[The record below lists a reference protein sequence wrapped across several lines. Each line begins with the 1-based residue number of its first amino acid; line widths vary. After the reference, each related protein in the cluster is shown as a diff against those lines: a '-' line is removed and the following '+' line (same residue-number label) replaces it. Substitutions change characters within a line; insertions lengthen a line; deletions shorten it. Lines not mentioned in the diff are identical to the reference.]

1 MAVFFFRFKFAL
13 AVLTVQGFADFNF
26 AQTSNITVTK
36 LSRKTRHYDSWL
48 PSVRSSS
55 PDERPRYQR
64 VVLLPGERL
73 GSNSS
78 STAAAPTVPEGKTG
92 VSEGA
97 ASPQVAKVPGFVMA
111 KIKTPKE
118 GKEDGEVTTDDEEEQ
133 TEADSQGRDTAAPVA
148 EMTPPTVQKKGRRS
162 SPSPIKRVPPHHSTS
177 MRRGE
182 EEVEEEKLQKRL
194 RNLERQKLDMAK
206 HRKEEEEE
214 ERKKTVAV
222 RKEGESRVATVAPMP
237 AVAADSETDLEKE
250 IEDLEQK
257 EESNSWLREQIEELR
272 RELNDLKVGLKL

>member
-1 MAVFFFRFKFAL
+1 MSPKICGFAICVLTKKFACPPL
-13 AVLTVQGFADFNF
+13 ETQ
-26 AQTSNITVTK
+26 
-36 LSRKTRHYDSWL
+36 HYDSWL

-73 GSNSS
+73 SINT
-78 STAAAPTVPEGKTG
+78 STAAPTVPEGKTG
-92 VSEGA
+92 LSEGT
-97 ASPQVAKVPGFVMA
+97 AKVPGFVMA

-118 GKEDGEVTTDDEEEQ
+118 GKEDGEVTTDDEDEQ
-133 TEADSQGRDTAAPVA
+133 TETGSQGRDTAAPPA
-148 EMTPPTVQKKGRRS
+148 EMAPPTVEKKGRRS
-162 SPSPIKRVPPHHSTS
+162 SPSPSPIKRVPQHSTS

-214 ERKKTVAV
+214 EERKKKMAV
-222 RKEGESRVATVAPMP
+222 RKEGESRAATVAP
-237 AVAADSETDLEKE
+237 VAADSETDLEKE

-272 RELNDLKVGLKL
+272 RELNDLKVGHKL

>member
-1 MAVFFFRFKFAL
+1 
-13 AVLTVQGFADFNF
+13 
-26 AQTSNITVTK
+26 
-36 LSRKTRHYDSWL
+36 
-48 PSVRSSS
+48 
-55 PDERPRYQR
+55 
-64 VVLLPGERL
+64 
-73 GSNSS
+73 
-78 STAAAPTVPEGKTG
+78 VPEGKTG
-92 VSEGA
+92 LSEGA

-118 GKEDGEVTTDDEEEQ
+118 GKEDGEVTTDDEDEQ
-133 TEADSQGRDTAAPVA
+133 TEADSQGRDTAAPPA
-148 EMTPPTVQKKGRRS
+148 EMTPPTFEKKGRRS
-162 SPSPIKRVPPHHSTS
+162 SPSPSPIKRVPSHHSTS

-194 RNLERQKLDMAK
+194 RNLERQKQDMAK

-214 ERKKTVAV
+214 ERKKKVVAV
-222 RKEGESRVATVAPMP
+222 RKEGESRVATGAPVP

-272 RELNDLKVGLKL
+272 RELNDLKVGHKL

>member
-1 MAVFFFRFKFAL
+1 
-13 AVLTVQGFADFNF
+13 
-26 AQTSNITVTK
+26 
-36 LSRKTRHYDSWL
+36 
-48 PSVRSSS
+48 
-55 PDERPRYQR
+55 
-64 VVLLPGERL
+64 L
-73 GSNSS
+73 GSNNSS
-78 STAAAPTVPEGKTG
+78 SAAPTVPEGKTG
-92 VSEGA
+92 LSEGA

-111 KIKTPKE
+111 KIKITKE

-133 TEADSQGRDTAAPVA
+133 SEMDSQGRDTAAPPV
-148 EMTPPTVQKKGRRS
+148 EMTPPTIEKKGRRS
-162 SPSPIKRVPPHHSTS
+162 SPSPSPINRVPQHSTS

-214 ERKKTVAV
+214 RKKKVAV
-222 RKEGESRVATVAPMP
+222 RKEGESRVATVAPVP

>member
-1 MAVFFFRFKFAL
+1 
-13 AVLTVQGFADFNF
+13 
-26 AQTSNITVTK
+26 
-36 LSRKTRHYDSWL
+36 
-48 PSVRSSS
+48 
-55 PDERPRYQR
+55 
-64 VVLLPGERL
+64 
-73 GSNSS
+73 
-78 STAAAPTVPEGKTG
+78 VPEGKTG
-92 VSEGA
+92 LSEGA

-118 GKEDGEVTTDDEEEQ
+118 GKEDGEVTTDDEDEH
-133 TEADSQGRDTAAPVA
+133 TETDSQGRDTAAPPA
-148 EMTPPTVQKKGRRS
+148 EMAPPTVQKKGRRS
-162 SPSPIKRVPPHHSTS
+162 SPSPSPIKRVPQHHSTS

-214 ERKKTVAV
+214 ERKKKVAV
-222 RKEGESRVATVAPMP
+222 RKEGESRVATVAPVP

>member
-1 MAVFFFRFKFAL
+1 
-13 AVLTVQGFADFNF
+13 
-26 AQTSNITVTK
+26 
-36 LSRKTRHYDSWL
+36 
-48 PSVRSSS
+48 
-55 PDERPRYQR
+55 
-64 VVLLPGERL
+64 
-73 GSNSS
+73 
-78 STAAAPTVPEGKTG
+78 VPEGKTG
-92 VSEGA
+92 LSEGA
-97 ASPQVAKVPGFVMA
+97 ASPPVAKVPGFVMA

-118 GKEDGEVTTDDEEEQ
+118 GKEDGEVTTDDEDEQ
-133 TEADSQGRDTAAPVA
+133 TEADSHSQGRDTAAPPA
-148 EMTPPTVQKKGRRS
+148 EMTPPTFEKKGRRS
-162 SPSPIKRVPPHHSTS
+162 SPSPSPIKRVPPHHSTS

-214 ERKKTVAV
+214 RKKKVAV
-222 RKEGESRVATVAPMP
+222 RKEGESRVATVAPVP

>member
-1 MAVFFFRFKFAL
+1 L
-13 AVLTVQGFADFNF
+13 
-26 AQTSNITVTK
+26 I
-36 LSRKTRHYDSWL
+36 SRKRVTYCSQKYRETQLCGSWL
-48 PSVRSSS
+48 LSVRSSS
-55 PDERPRYQR
+55 PEERPRYQR

-73 GSNSS
+73 GSNNS
-78 STAAAPTVPEGKTG
+78 STAAAATVPEGKTG
-92 VSEGA
+92 LSEGA

-111 KIKTPKE
+111 KIKTPKA
-118 GKEDGEVTTDDEEEQ
+118 GKEDGEVTTDDEDEQ
-133 TEADSQGRDTAAPVA
+133 TEADSQGRDTAAPAA

-162 SPSPIKRVPPHHSTS
+162 SPSPSPIKRVPQHSTS

-182 EEVEEEKLQKRL
+182 EDVEEEKLQKRL

-214 ERKKTVAV
+214 ERKKKVAAV

-272 RELNDLKVGLKL
+272 RELNDLKVGLNGYFLLYRLP